1 MKIKEI
7 VSNFGKRE
15 ELVYITVLLWI
26 AAGIFGAYK
35 LVNFSQ
41 LAAYFGSLT
50 TYVATYIWAE
60 SKRPSLKTGILKPG
74 PSSRR
79 EIMIYFI
86 VFLWA
91 VVGGIGIQFS
101 ANLNDLAIYF
111 IALTGFIASWIAG
124 EVYKPEDEIKD
135 TKTDTAE

>member
-1 MKIKEI
+1 MNIKEI

-60 SKRPSLKTGILKPG
+60 SKRPSLKTGLLKSG

-91 VVGGIGIQFS
+91 VIGAVGIQFG
-101 ANLNDLAIYF
+101 ANLSDIAIYF
-111 IALTGFIASWIAG
+111 IALTGFVASWIAG
-124 EVYKPEDEIKD
+124 EVYTPEDDVTKS
-135 TKTDTAE
+135 KTDIVE

>member
-1 MKIKEI
+1 MNIKEI

-50 TYVATYIWAE
+50 TYVATYVWAE
-60 SKRPSLKTGILKPG
+60 SKRPSLKTGVLQPG

-86 VFLWA
+86 VLVWA
-91 VVGGIGIQFS
+91 IAGGFGIQFG

-124 EVYKPEDEIKD
+124 EVYKPEDEVAKS
-135 TKTDTAE
+135 KTDITE

>member
-1 MKIKEI
+1 MNIKEI

-35 LVNFSQ
+35 LVSFSQ

-50 TYVATYIWAE
+50 TYVATYVWAE
-60 SKRPSLKTGILKPG
+60 SKRPSLKTGVLQPG

-79 EIMIYFI
+79 EIMIYF
-86 VFLWA
+86 VVLVWA
-91 VVGGIGIQFS
+91 IAGAVGIQFG

-124 EVYKPEDEIKD
+124 EVYKPEDEVAKA
-135 TKTDTAE
+135 KTDIVE